1 MTLMTLGPGLS
12 RKLIL
17 LLVLAA
23 GGALSAAAF
32 VFGTFWNAAR
42 ALDDSATRLA
52 AESEIPFTVRTLG
65 AQPAST
71 RDATSTPIGVSTAA
85 PTGGFERLTS
95 ASAYRDAAILDG
107 RIFLA
112 GPSGIGEYAPDGRQL
127 NEYLVGMDLPP
138 AEPVRMATG
147 LARGTPGSMLYV
159 ATAGEGLLIYD
170 PKREAFTQIRADE
183 RRLRDLT
190 AVLPLTTGQVLL
202 GTEREGVLVYDGEQ
216 LAPFHPALAK
226 LQVTALAGN
235 ETELWVGTL
244 DRGVIRF
251 RAGETHT
258 FSEPDGLPDP
268 QVLSIATSET
278 GAYVGTPI
286 GVAEFE
292 SGEFARTLAD
302 GFFANSLLVHG
313 NRLVIGTLDEGVVE
327 VPLDVRR
334 SRGARPMH
342 GEVERIAGSPITRL
356 IEAGGQVMA
365 VATGGLYRL
374 GAQPGEEEVL
384 RAPEAL
390 LADRNISALSFDPSG
405 RLWVGYFDRG
415 LDIVDL
421 AAGQSRHIENE
432 HVFCVNRI
440 AHDTA
445 RDRTAVATANGLVFF
460 DRAGRQQEVL
470 RREQGLISN
479 HVTDVVVQGDAIT
492 LATPA
497 GITFLDAHGAR
508 SMYAFHGL
516 VNNHVYALGASGD
529 RLLAGTLGGLSVLD
543 AGVIQAAYTTANS
556 ALEHNWITAI
566 VPIENE
572 WFVGTYGAGVLKLTA
587 SNTWE
592 SFPVA
597 TGTFEINP
605 NAMLAT
611 PERVYAGS
619 LGRGLYVYEKAA
631 DRWTTIVDGLPSD
644 NVTALAVRDGYL
656 YVGTSNGIV
665 RAREDGLLG
674 L

>member
-1 MTLMTLGPGLS
+1 MTPMNLGPGLS

-23 GGALSAAAF
+23 AGTLSAAAF
-32 VFGTFWNAAR
+32 VFGTFWNASR
-42 ALDDSATRLA
+42 ALDDSAARLS

-71 RDATSTPIGVSTAA
+71 QDPTAA
-85 PTGGFERLTS
+85 PIAAPSGAFERL
-95 ASAYRDAAILDG
+95 ASAGTYRDAAILDG
-107 RIFLA
+107 HIFLA
-112 GPSGIGEYAPDGRQL
+112 GPSGIWEYAPGGRQL
-127 NEYLVGMDLPP
+127 NEYLVGADLPS
-138 AEPVRMATG
+138 AEPTRMAAG
-147 LARGTPGSMLYV
+147 LARGAPGSVLYV
-159 ATAGEGLLIYD
+159 VTSGEGLLIYD

-183 RRLRDLT
+183 RRFRDLT

-202 GTEREGVLVYDGEQ
+202 GTGRDGVLVYDGEQ
-216 LAPFHPALAK
+216 LAPFHPAIAK

-251 RAGETHT
+251 RAGESHA

-268 QVLSIATSET
+268 QVLSIAANET
-278 GAYVGTPI
+278 AAYVGTPI
-286 GVAEFE
+286 GVAEFK

-334 SRGARPMH
+334 SRGPIHAEAGQLAGTP
-342 GEVERIAGSPITRL
+342 IARL

-365 VATGGLYRL
+365 VAAGGLYRL

-384 RAPEAL
+384 RAHEAL
-390 LADRNISALSFDPSG
+390 LSDRNISALSFDPSG

-421 AAGQSRHIENE
+421 ASGQSRHIENE

-440 AHDTA
+440 THDTA
-445 RDRTAVATANGLVFF
+445 RDRTAVATANGLVLF
-460 DRAGRQQEVL
+460 DLAGRQQEVL
-470 RREQGLISN
+470 GREQGLISS
-479 HVTDVVVQGDAIT
+479 HVTDVVVQGDAMT
-492 LATPA
+492 VATPA
-497 GITFLDAHGAR
+497 GITFLDARGAR
-508 SMYAFHGL
+508 SLYAFHGL

-587 SNTWE
+587 NNTWQG
-592 SFPVA
+592 FPVA
-597 TGTFEINP
+597 TGAFEINP

-619 LGRGLYVYEKAA
+619 LGCGLYVYEKAA

-656 YVGTSNGIV
+656 YVGTTNGIV
-665 RAREDGLLG
+665 RAREDGLPG
-674 L
+674 LSRQR